1 MVPTCGAIYHCLNII
16 IQILSVAHLRKACTA
31 AEQGLIPV
39 KNKHSYHNI
48 FFIQKHISEGR
59 TERQRAHR
67 RRSRI
72 SLCGMSATMEDDAY
86 DGPRKLRLDQMQ
98 KARRSQNRQSEVA
111 NPQQDFNSQD
121 MKEDEV

>member
-48 FFIQKHISEGR
+48 YFLFKNTSAKDAFSVSELTVDDRGFPSAAHQWR
-59 TERQRAHR
+59 TMR
-67 RRSRI
+67 
-72 SLCGMSATMEDDAY
+72 TMV
-86 DGPRKLRLDQMQ
+86 L
-98 KARRSQNRQSEVA
+98 A
-111 NPQQDFNSQD
+111 N
-121 MKEDEV
+121 